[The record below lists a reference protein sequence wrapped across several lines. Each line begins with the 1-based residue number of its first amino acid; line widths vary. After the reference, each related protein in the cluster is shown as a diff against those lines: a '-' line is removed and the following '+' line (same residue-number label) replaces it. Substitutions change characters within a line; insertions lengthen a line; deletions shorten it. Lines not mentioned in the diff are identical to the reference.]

1 MIMNG
6 QFAAL
11 TEPFSIRTST
21 PKNRGRLRILMTEK
35 ACLKEVSMEGT
46 QSQRLFIGFLL
57 LHTEDRFRAL
67 SYKDSTTPLS
77 PSVCLSVLGKRA
89 TFGHK

>member
-1 MIMNG
+1 
-6 QFAAL
+6 
-11 TEPFSIRTST
+11 
-21 PKNRGRLRILMTEK
+21 MTEK

-77 PSVCLSVLGKRA
+77 LRPYAFRYLGKERLLA
-89 TFGHK
+89 TNNLVFHFDCQTRTTLCLHEKMFNTFYEEK